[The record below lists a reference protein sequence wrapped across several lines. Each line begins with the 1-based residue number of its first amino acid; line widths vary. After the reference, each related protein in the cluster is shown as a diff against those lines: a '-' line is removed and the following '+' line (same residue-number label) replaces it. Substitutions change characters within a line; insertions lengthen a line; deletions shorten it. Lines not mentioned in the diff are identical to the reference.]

1 MPLEAGSQRSGGSK
15 GLRCEGEPASRPAEA
30 GGRLASACWGLRGKH
45 RSGPAEPGG
54 GPRLPSAQA
63 RLPASPPPQDLPPRS
78 GLRGPPGGK
87 VSPRADLSS
96 GSKESIAQPRHSHGD
111 VHGQKHR
118 QPVLEGPRRDRS
130 PRACSTGRPLREVV
144 WRSLKE
150 LRVGLL
156 RDSAVPRLRVR
167 PREPQTGRTL
177 IHAHAASQQHR
188 RPRHRRVE
196 AARAPITGRWT
207 DGLCSAHH
215 GKLFSRNTE

>member
-1 MPLEAGSQRSGGSK
+1 MVAAK
-15 GLRCEGEPASRPAEA
+15 GFAARASRRAALQRRATVWPLRA
-30 GGRLASACWGLRGKH
+30 GVSEESIGAVPLSRDEDRGCPPH
-45 RSGPAEPGG
+45 RPVCQP
-54 GPRLPSAQA
+54 L
-63 RLPASPPPQDLPPRS
+63 PPPQDLPPRS
-78 GLRGPPGGK
+78 GLQGPPGGK
-87 VSPRADLSS
+87 VSPRADLSL

-118 QPVLEGPRRDRS
+118 QPVLEGTRRDRS

>member
-1 MPLEAGSQRSGGSK
+1 MVAAK
-15 GLRCEGEPASRPAEA
+15 GFAARASRRAALQRRVAVWPLRA
-30 GGRLASACWGLRGKH
+30 GVSEESIGVVLLSRDEDRGCPPH
-45 RSGPAEPGG
+45 RPVCQP
-54 GPRLPSAQA
+54 
-63 RLPASPPPQDLPPRS
+63 LPPRTCPQVW
-78 GLRGPPGGK
+78 PPGSAWRRRGGK

-111 VHGQKHR
+111 VRGQKHR
-118 QPVLEGPRRDRS
+118 QPVLEGTRRDRS

-150 LRVGLL
+150 LRVGLQ
-156 RDSAVPRLRVR
+156 RDSAVPHLHVC
-167 PREPQTGRTL
+167 PRELQTGRTL